1 MGVAHGDGGRGGVG
15 AGELTLG
22 QAGEVVEVA
31 AAPREVEGATRPGV
45 SVETPSSVSLITGPW
60 QYWLLTRLMN
70 ESNIDQ
76 LLIVLFPS
84 HLKYLLLIIA
94 CLMTLLY

>member
-1 MGVAHGDGGRGGVG
+1 MGVAHGDGGRGSVG

-60 QYWLLTRLMN
+60 QYRLLTRLMN
-70 ESNIDQ
+70 ESNKDQ
-76 LLIVLFPS
+76 IFAIS
-84 HLKYLLLIIA
+84 K
-94 CLMTLLY
+94 

>member
-45 SVETPSSVSLITGPW
+45 SVETPSSVSPITGPW
-60 QYWLLTRLMN
+60 QYWLLTRLIN
-70 ESNIDQ
+70 ESNMIRF
-76 LLIVLFPS
+76 LLIPS
-84 HLKYLLLIIA
+84 HLKYLLLVIA

>member
-31 AAPREVEGATRPGV
+31 AAPREVEGAARPGLGC
-45 SVETPSSVSLITGPW
+45 TNGG
-60 QYWLLTRLMN
+60 
-70 ESNIDQ
+70 
-76 LLIVLFPS
+76 
-84 HLKYLLLIIA
+84 
-94 CLMTLLY
+94 